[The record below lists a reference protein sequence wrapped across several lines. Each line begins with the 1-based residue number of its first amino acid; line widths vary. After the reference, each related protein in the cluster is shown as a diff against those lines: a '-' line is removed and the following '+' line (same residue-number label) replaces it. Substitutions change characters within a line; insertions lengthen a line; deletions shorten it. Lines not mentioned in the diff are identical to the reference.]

1 MPPQQAA
8 AAAAQRQAR
17 SRLLEI
23 WIRFDPVVYS
33 CLYPPRYK
41 QGTPDGPHTSGTRWP
56 PGRPSVDR
64 HTRLVGY
71 RHLSGLA
78 DDPVRHFTLS
88 AHVTVAFQA
97 TYDAGVLLIYQ
108 HETAWAKLCCE
119 YSPQHQPMIVSV
131 VTNGRS
137 DDANAVVLDQGRA
150 FLRVTGLG
158 DAFAFHYSLDGST
171 WQLVRYFAL
180 PQPDHVQ
187 VGFSVQAPT
196 GSGCQADF
204 AHIHYVAASVSD
216 IRSGV

>member
-1 MPPQQAA
+1 MDRTPVALAGLPAA
-8 AAAAQRQAR
+8 LQ
-17 SRLLEI
+17 
-23 WIRFDPVVYS
+23 WT
-33 CLYPPRYK
+33 
-41 QGTPDGPHTSGTRWP
+41 GTPDSSATVTSAGLQMTVSATTDLFCDPRGQP
-56 PGRPSVDR
+56 PVLNAPRLLFRPD
-64 HTRLVGY
+64 
-71 RHLSGLA
+71 
-78 DDPVRHFTLS
+78 RHFTLS